1 MLTALLICCPFLR
14 VGKTELAKALAE
26 FLFDDANA
34 MVRIDMSE
42 YMERHS
48 VSRLIGAP
56 PGYVGYEEGGQLT
69 EAVRRRPY
77 QVILLDEC
85 EKAAREVSNVLLQVF
100 DEGFLTD
107 GQGRKTD
114 FRNTIIIMTSNLG
127 AQASYES
134 GLEGAAEIEGVMLA
148 AVRHHFPPE
157 FINRLDDMIVFNRL
171 SPESMPRIVD
181 IQMKGVEKLL
191 RDQRVEVKLSPKGKE
206 WLARKGH
213 DSVYGARPLKRII
226 YKYVLNPLATK
237 ILANQ
242 VREGSVVELRV
253 DAKDELELVVVRA
266 GKGDV
271 VKPLNDMELLEPEEA
286 VIEPMP
292 ASKTTPGSVAN
303 AGKA

>member
-1 MLTALLICCPFLR
+1 M
-14 VGKTELAKALAE
+14 
-26 FLFDDANA
+26 
-34 MVRIDMSE
+34 
-42 YMERHS
+42 
-48 VSRLIGAP
+48 
-56 PGYVGYEEGGQLT
+56 
-69 EAVRRRPY
+69 
-77 QVILLDEC
+77 ILLDEC

-134 GLEGAAEIEGVMLA
+134 GLESSAEIEALMLS

-171 SPESMPRIVD
+171 TPESMPRIVD
-181 IQMKGVEKLL
+181 IQMKAVAKLL
-191 RDQRVEVKLSPKGKE
+191 RDQKVEVRLSEQGKE

-237 ILANQ
+237 ILANA

-253 DAKDELELVVVRA
+253 DAKKDELELAVIRA

-271 VKPLNDMELLEPEEA
+271 VKPLNDMELMEPEEA
-286 VIEPMP
+286 VIEPM
-292 ASKTTPGSVAN
+292 AATKATPGAQAA
-303 AGKA
+303 AGGRA